1 MYDPLGQ
8 AFVLGFIKRF
18 GEPLIFISRFGER
31 PDPSLV
37 YNSIK
42 DNNKLAKLIVTIPKS
57 RHQAPRCARKRRD
70 KKYRKDRS
78 PTMFSLSEGCG
89 CVSFRGG
96 RRARSQGDDSSSC
109 RSSEIEQ
116 EVPKTFSRRLLNGKC
131 TMKSL
136 APLLKFWKRDDVSM
150 TKAERNGLPVLP
162 ERLAADSCDDAPVR
176 RQTQT
181 L

>member
-1 MYDPLGQ
+1 RKSLLKLMKRSRCHRRP
-8 AFVLGFIKRF
+8 IKQ
-18 GEPLIFISRFGER
+18 LAHC
-31 PDPSLV
+31 V
-37 YNSIK
+37 KNSSARVQVFYGL
-42 DNNKLAKLIVTIPKS
+42 KLAKLIVTIPKS

-150 TKAERNGLPVLP
+150 TKAER
-162 ERLAADSCDDAPVR
+162 
-176 RQTQT
+176 
-181 L
+181 